1 MAWQREYAQAALA
14 PKPPSTVRWLLIVV
28 SAVASAVLMFLLYA
42 VLPELQA
49 FNTWAFS
56 ASPLAVAILALA
68 ARMHAHGAALE
79 EYTLLQERTRL
90 AQVAW
95 TQWGQRYMAVM
106 AGLVLLP
113 EPVSAAA
120 LMRPAQTP
128 IPQSGKTRRI
138 ARLPKSKKGRAMAG
152 LVQLMDSLSAVL
164 VPLPPGENLSV
175 TVLTDAPQGEYAALT
190 DICQQRLTD
199 LTPSSV
205 ISAVHVTAQLPFAW
219 MEERLKTPSDHVEFI
234 LVIQLHGDDAYSD
247 GLAAI
252 VLCTDAVASAHTL
265 PVAARLLRPM
275 PLDID
280 ASATDFTTFLQIQA
294 AARQATGL
302 LADRAEWQ
310 PVAHTLLAAAGAE
323 GAALP
328 VENRWILEA
337 VNGAPGPCGHWL
349 LAALGI
355 EMARLARQPLL
366 LLASED
372 TGRWITTVTPG
383 EMS

>member
-1 MAWQREYAQAALA
+1 MAWQREYGQAALA

-28 SAVASAVLMFLLYA
+28 SAVTAAVLMFLLYA
-42 VLPELQA
+42 VLPELQVL
-49 FNTWAFS
+49 NVWAFS

-68 ARMHAHGAALE
+68 ARMHAYGAALE

-106 AGLVLLP
+106 AGLALLP
-113 EPVSAAA
+113 EPVSAVA
-120 LMRPAQTP
+120 LMKPAQTP
-128 IPQSGKTRRI
+128 IPHSGKARRI

-164 VPLPPGENLSV
+164 APLPPGEKLSV

-205 ISAVHVTAQLPFAW
+205 ISAVHVTPQLPIAW
-219 MEERLKTPSDHVEFI
+219 MEEQLKTPSDHVELI
-234 LVIQLHGDDAYSD
+234 LVIQIHGDDAYSD

-265 PVAARLLRPM
+265 PFAARLLRPM
-275 PLDID
+275 PFDID
-280 ASATDFTTFLQIQA
+280 SPATDFTTFLQIQA

-302 LADRAEWQ
+302 LVDRAEWQ
-310 PVAHTLLAAAGAE
+310 PVTHTLLASAGVE

-328 VENRWILEA
+328 VGHRWILEA
-337 VNGAPGPCGHWL
+337 VNGVPGPGGHWL

-355 EMARLARQPLL
+355 EMARLAQQPLL
-366 LLASED
+366 LLTSED

>member
-1 MAWQREYAQAALA
+1 MAWQREYGQAALA

-28 SAVASAVLMFLLYA
+28 SAVAAAVLMFLLYA

-49 FNTWAFS
+49 FNIWAFS

-68 ARMHAHGAALE
+68 ARMHAYGAALE

-90 AQVAW
+90 AQGAW
-95 TQWGQRYMAVM
+95 TQWGQRSMAVM

-113 EPVSAAA
+113 EPVSAVA
-120 LMRPAQTP
+120 LMKPAQTP

-205 ISAVHVTAQLPFAW
+205 ISAVHVTAQLPIAW
-219 MEERLKTPSDHVEFI
+219 MEEQLKAPSDHVELI
-234 LVIQLHGDDAYSD
+234 LVIQIHGDDAYSD

-252 VLCTDAVASAHTL
+252 LLCTDAVASVHTL

-280 ASATDFTTFLQIQA
+280 SPATDFTTFLQIQA

-302 LADRAEWQ
+302 LADRTEWQ
-310 PVAHTLLAAAGAE
+310 PVAHTLLATAGAE
-323 GAALP
+323 GAALS
-328 VENRWILEA
+328 VEQGWILEA
-337 VNGAPGPCGHWL
+337 VNGVPGPCGHWL

>member
-1 MAWQREYAQAALA
+1 MAWQREYGQAALA

-28 SAVASAVLMFLLYA
+28 SAVAAAVLMFLLYA

-49 FNTWAFS
+49 FNIWAFS

-68 ARMHAHGAALE
+68 ARMHAYGAALE

-90 AQVAW
+90 AQGAW
-95 TQWGQRYMAVM
+95 TQWGQRSMAVM

-113 EPVSAAA
+113 EPVSAVA
-120 LMRPAQTP
+120 LMKPAQTP

-138 ARLPKSKKGRAMAG
+138 ARLLKSKKGRAMAG

-205 ISAVHVTAQLPFAW
+205 ISAVHVTAQLPIAW
-219 MEERLKTPSDHVEFI
+219 MEEQLKAPSDHVELI
-234 LVIQLHGDDAYSD
+234 LVIQIHGDDAYSD

-252 VLCTDAVASAHTL
+252 LLCTDAVASVHTL

-280 ASATDFTTFLQIQA
+280 SPATDFTTFLQIQA

-302 LADRAEWQ
+302 LADRTEWQ
-310 PVAHTLLAAAGAE
+310 PVAHTLLATAGAE
-323 GAALP
+323 GAALS
-328 VENRWILEA
+328 VEQGWILEA
-337 VNGAPGPCGHWL
+337 VNGVPGPCGHWL
-349 LAALGI
+349 LAVLGI